1 MIDVFMEREW
11 PSPLTEPGFWQEA
24 EGGLDCMPLYNV
36 KWLESYLAVDGSRLV
51 CHFHSPDLESI
62 RTYLRQ
68 TDTAYVAVWS
78 GSAHDVGLDLEP
90 NVLVERN
97 FDEAVTL
104 DSIQAMEDAGAQCLQ
119 MRQVT
124 FITTLFSRDRKRML
138 CLYHAPDAQSVREA
152 QEEAGMPWDRVW
164 ACKLLQSSE
173 N

>member
-68 TDTAYVAVWS
+68 TDTAYVAVWRLPWTLS
-78 GSAHDVGLDLEP
+78 RQWKMPG
-90 NVLVERN
+90 RN
-97 FDEAVTL
+97 A
-104 DSIQAMEDAGAQCLQ
+104 
-119 MRQVT
+119 
-124 FITTLFSRDRKRML
+124 SRCAK
-138 CLYHAPDAQSVREA
+138 
-152 QEEAGMPWDRVW
+152 
-164 ACKLLQSSE
+164 
-173 N
+173 